1 MPLKKSLLLGV
12 TLCCALA
19 GAAYASAAELK
30 LGYVDAARLL
40 DEAPQA
46 KDATNRLKDE
56 FASREEEISV
66 AQDKVKK
73 QEEGLQ
79 RDGPVMS
86 DEERKKQTLDLL
98 SRKRDLRRMQDEF
111 REDVNIRRNDAIGS
125 LQVLIK
131 QTIEEIGSAQH
142 FDLIFFDGIA
152 YANSA
157 LDITDQVLAGLKKR
171 YQATPAAAK
180 PK

>member
-1 MPLKKSLLLGV
+1 MKNIASIVV
-12 TLCCALA
+12 TLVFTLTVGVLPA
-19 GAAYASAAELK
+19 AAEMR

-56 FASREEEISV
+56 FASREEEIAV
-66 AQDKVKK
+66 AQDKIKRL
-73 QEEGLQ
+73 EEGLQ
-79 RDGPVMS
+79 RDGAVMS
-86 DEERKKQTLDLL
+86 EEERKKQTLDIL
-98 SRKRDLRRMQDEF
+98 SRKRELRRMQDEF

-125 LQVLIK
+125 LQGLIK
-131 QTIEEIGSAQH
+131 QTIEEIGSAQK

-157 LDITDQVLAGLKKR
+157 LDITDQVLDGLKKR
-171 YQATPAAAK
+171 YQGAATESK
-180 PK
+180 GK

>member
-1 MPLKKSLLLGV
+1 MKNIASIVVTLVFTLTLGV
-12 TLCCALA
+12 LP
-19 GAAYASAAELK
+19 AAADLR

-46 KDATNRLKDE
+46 KEATNRLKDE

-66 AQDKVKK
+66 AQDRIKRL
-73 QEEGLQ
+73 EEALQ
-79 RDGPVMS
+79 RDGAVMS
-86 DEERKKQTLDLL
+86 EEERKKQTLDIL
-98 SRKRDLRRMQDEF
+98 SRKRELRRMQDEF

-125 LQVLIK
+125 LQGLIK
-131 QTIEEIGSAQH
+131 QTIEEIGSAQR

-157 LDITDQVLAGLKKR
+157 LDITDQVLDGLKKR
-171 YQATPAAAK
+171 YQGAAAK
-180 PK
+180 GK

>member
-1 MPLKKSLLLGV
+1 MKNIASIVVTLVFTLTLGV
-12 TLCCALA
+12 LP
-19 GAAYASAAELK
+19 AAADLR

-66 AQDKVKK
+66 AQDKIKRL
-73 QEEGLQ
+73 EEALQ
-79 RDGPVMS
+79 RDGAVMS
-86 DEERKKQTLDLL
+86 EEERKKQTLDIL
-98 SRKRDLRRMQDEF
+98 SRKRELRRMQDEF

-125 LQVLIK
+125 LQGLIK
-131 QTIEEIGSAQH
+131 QTIEEIGSAQK

-157 LDITDQVLAGLKKR
+157 LDITGQVLDGLKKR
-171 YQATPAAAK
+171 YQGAAVSK
-180 PK
+180 GK

>member
-1 MPLKKSLLLGV
+1 MKKIALIVV
-12 TLCCALA
+12 TLAAALA
-19 GAAYASAAELK
+19 GGAFAGAAELR

-56 FASREEEISV
+56 FASREEEIAL
-66 AQDKVKK
+66 AQDKIKRL
-73 QEEGLQ
+73 EEALQ
-79 RDGPVMS
+79 RDGAVMS
-86 DEERKKQTLDLL
+86 EDERKKQTLDIL
-98 SRKRDLRRMQDEF
+98 SRKRELRRMQDEF
-111 REDVNIRRNDAIGS
+111 REDVNIRRNDAIGN

-131 QTIEEIGSAQH
+131 QTIEDIGSAQR

-157 LDITDQVLAGLKKR
+157 LDITDQVLEGLKKR
-171 YQATPAAAK
+171 YQGASAASK
-180 PK
+180 GK

>member
-1 MPLKKSLLLGV
+1 LKNIALLVV
-12 TLCCALA
+12 TLVCALA
-19 GAAYASAAELK
+19 GAASATAAELK

-56 FASREEEISV
+56 FASREEEIAL
-66 AQDKVKK
+66 AQDKVKRL
-73 QEEGLQ
+73 EEALQ
-79 RDGPVMS
+79 RDGAVMS
-86 DEERKKQTLDLL
+86 EDERKKQTLDIL
-98 SRKRDLRRMQDEF
+98 SRKRELRRMQDEF
-111 REDVNIRRNDAIGS
+111 REDVNIRRNDAIGG

-131 QTIEEIGSAQH
+131 QAIEEIGSAQR

-157 LDITDQVLAGLKKR
+157 LDITDDVLVDLKKR
-171 YQATPAAAK
+171 YQGASASK
-180 PK
+180 GK

>member
-1 MPLKKSLLLGV
+1 LKNIASIVV
-12 TLCCALA
+12 TLVFTLTA
-19 GAAYASAAELK
+19 GVLPAAAEMR

-56 FASREEEISV
+56 FASREEEIAV
-66 AQDKVKK
+66 AQDKIKRL
-73 QEEGLQ
+73 EEGLQ
-79 RDGPVMS
+79 RDGAVMS
-86 DEERKKQTLDLL
+86 EEERKKQTLDIL
-98 SRKRDLRRMQDEF
+98 SRKRELRRMQDEF

-125 LQVLIK
+125 LQGLIK
-131 QTIEEIGSAQH
+131 QTIEEIGSAQK

-157 LDITDQVLAGLKKR
+157 LDITDQVLDGLKKR
-171 YQATPAAAK
+171 YQGAATGSK
-180 PK
+180 GK

>member
-1 MPLKKSLLLGV
+1 MKNIASIVV
-12 TLCCALA
+12 TLVFTLTVGVLPA
-19 GAAYASAAELK
+19 AAEMR

-56 FASREEEISV
+56 FASREEEIAV
-66 AQDKVKK
+66 AQDKIKRL
-73 QEEGLQ
+73 EEGLQ
-79 RDGPVMS
+79 RDGAVMS
-86 DEERKKQTLDLL
+86 EEERKKQTLDIL
-98 SRKRDLRRMQDEF
+98 SRKRELRRMQDEF

-125 LQVLIK
+125 LQGLIK
-131 QTIEEIGSAQH
+131 QTIEEIGSAQK

-157 LDITDQVLAGLKKR
+157 LDITDQVLDGLKKR
-171 YQATPAAAK
+171 YQGAATGSK
-180 PK
+180 GK